1 MKVIAINGSPKANGN
16 TALAIRKVTDTLN
29 TEGIETETIH
39 IGKMPLRGCIACG
52 ACSKLGRCAIDDG
65 LNEIA
70 AKMREADGIVIG
82 SPVYYAGVN
91 GTLKSFLDRV
101 FYQSGGAFRFKPG
114 AAVLAVRR
122 GGALDA
128 YHTINNY
135 FGISQM
141 IQVPANYWN
150 MVYGRLP
157 GEAEQDLEGM
167 NTMEVIGKNMAYL
180 VKMQHESSVPV
191 PEPVPK
197 VMFSYIR

>member
-16 TALAIRKVTDTLN
+16 TALAIKKVTDTLN
-29 TEGIETETIH
+29 AEGIETETIH
-39 IGKMPLRGCIACG
+39 IGKMPLRGCMACG
-52 ACSKLGRCAIDDG
+52 ACSKLGKCAIDDG

-91 GTLKSFLDRV
+91 GTLKSFLDRA

-180 VKMQHESSVPV
+180 IKMQHESNVPV
-191 PEPVPK
+191 PEPTPK
-197 VMFSYIR
+197 VMFNYIR

>member
-16 TALAIRKVTDTLN
+16 TALAIKKVTDTLN
-29 TEGIETETIH
+29 AEGIETETIH
-39 IGKMPLRGCIACG
+39 IGKMPLRGCMACG
-52 ACSKLGRCAIDDG
+52 ACSKLGKCAIDDG

-91 GTLKSFLDRV
+91 GTLKSFLDRA

-180 VKMQHESSVPV
+180 IKMQHESSVPV
-191 PEPVPK
+191 PEPTPK
-197 VMFSYIR
+197 VMFNYIR